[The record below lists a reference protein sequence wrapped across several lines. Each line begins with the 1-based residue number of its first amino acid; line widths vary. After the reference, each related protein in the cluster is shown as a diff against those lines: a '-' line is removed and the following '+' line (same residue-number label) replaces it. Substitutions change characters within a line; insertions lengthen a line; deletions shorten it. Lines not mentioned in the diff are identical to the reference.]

1 MSTDVE
7 TLEQEVLKL
16 NNTDR
21 TRILETLISSLD
33 EDDEIELAWATEI
46 TRRVAEIESGAV
58 IGIPLDEAITRARAM
73 LK

>member
-21 TRILETLISSLD
+21 TRIIESLLASLD
-33 EDDEIELAWATEI
+33 EDDEIEVAWANEI
-46 TRRVAEIESGAV
+46 TQRVADIESGTV
-58 IGIPLDEAITRARAM
+58 IGIPLDQAITRARAM